1 MLTSDEILIKVMA
14 REGYA
19 TAADS
24 QLKAAIDL
32 KMTDEL
38 LAEGFARELINKI
51 QNMRKGGGLEVTDRI
66 HLGISSSQQADRA
79 MEMFGDYIKSE
90 TLAVDLD
97 TIIEREIRQEWN
109 INGVDTTIALEKFK
123 TS

>member
-1 MLTSDEILIKVMA
+1 MTSDEILIKVIA

-19 TAADS
+19 AAADS

-32 KMTDEL
+32 EMTDEL

-51 QNMRKGGGLEVTDRI
+51 QNMRKSGGLEVTDRI
-66 HLGISSSQQADRA
+66 HLGISASPEAERA
-79 MEMFGDYIKSE
+79 AAMFGDYIKSE

-97 TIIEREIRQEWN
+97 KIIEREIKQEWN
-109 INGVDTTIALEKFK
+109 INGVDTIIALEKTK